1 MGAAVCVQGFGAL
14 YAGVLP
20 ALISVAPSGAV
31 FYGTYDLLKVP
42 TGLCLRLLACECTK
56 ICSVVEYKAFS
67 LRHHRPQRSRTMGKP
82 CQFLGLQSDGG
93 MPILCCRSGTWRW

>member
-1 MGAAVCVQGFGAL
+1 MCGTSVQGFGAL

-42 TGLCLRLLACECTK
+42 SGLYMQLLACRPMLRSAQ
-56 ICSVVEYKAFS
+56 CSQSKTFPHCG
-67 LRHHRPQRSRTMGKP
+67 RRSP
-82 CQFLGLQSDGG
+82 LW
-93 MPILCCRSGTWRW
+93 P

>member
-1 MGAAVCVQGFGAL
+1 MSEGDLAAGGPIWTDAAVCGAGVQGFGAL

-42 TGLCLRLLACECTK
+42 TGL
-56 ICSVVEYKAFS
+56 
-67 LRHHRPQRSRTMGKP
+67 
-82 CQFLGLQSDGG
+82 
-93 MPILCCRSGTWRW
+93 